1 MPPIPSLNSL
11 KPPRLSE
18 RARSALQRWLIK
30 GWAQR
35 GLRCWLLMP
44 FSLLFGILAALR
56 RSLYRTGIFSSGRVP
71 IPVLVVGNVLVGGS
85 GKTPI
90 VIALVRHLQSRGL
103 KLGVISRGHGRR
115 SSDCREV
122 IQDSAIADV
131 GDEPALI
138 HRVTAVPVF
147 VAPHRID
154 AARALLAR
162 YPQMT
167 LYLHERGVPHLVD
180 PSKLINSATRIYGE
194 QMDVLWGEFLAV
206 PAERIVSLNGG
217 EPLHIGDQHFTVIAA
232 PGHAIHH
239 LIYIHAA
246 TRVAFVGDMAG
257 IRMPGY
263 RYVRPATPP
272 PDIDLEAWDETL
284 QTLRHH
290 HPAAMCLTHY
300 GAVFDSEPHL
310 QALQAA
316 NWRWAELVRS
326 WMVACIDVA
335 EQLRLLTAQATADM
349 GAEATEL
356 GISAYQK
363 GASITMSLQGLTR
376 YWSKRLPPT
385 P

>member
-1 MPPIPSLNSL
+1 ME
-11 KPPRLSE
+11 RLPASIHQLDTMHLG
-18 RARSALQRWLIK
+18 RAEII
-30 GWAQR
+30 
-35 GLRCWLLMP
+35 CC
-44 FSLLFGILAALR
+44 
-56 RSLYRTGIFSSGRVP
+56 Y
-71 IPVLVVGNVLVGGS
+71 
-85 GKTPI
+85 
-90 VIALVRHLQSRGL
+90 LVRGTVNILIDPGPTVVL
-103 KLGVISRGHGRR
+103 
-115 SSDCREV
+115 
-122 IQDSAIADV
+122 
-131 GDEPALI
+131 PALAEALATHGLTFADIGAIMLTHI
-138 HRVTAVPVF
+138 HLD
-147 VAPHRID
+147 HGG
-154 AARALLAR
+154 AAGTLLAR

-167 LYLHERGVPHLVD
+167 LYVHERAVPHLVD

-310 QALQAA
+310 QALHAA

-326 WMVACIDVA
+326 WMVAGIDVA

>member
-1 MPPIPSLNSL
+1 MRSASQ
-11 KPPRLSE
+11 
-18 RARSALQRWLIK
+18 RSALQRWLIK

-162 YPQMT
+162 YPQT
-167 LYLHERGVPHLVD
+167 
-180 PSKLINSATRIYGE
+180 KLIISDDGLQHLGLERDLEICVFDDRGIGNGCLLPAGPLREPWPRSVDWVLHSGLQPAFAGFRARRTLAPHAIRTDGSRIALKQLT
-194 QMDVLWGEFLAV
+194 QMNAKPLLAVAAIAKPQDFFDMLRAQGLVLAKTLALPDHDDFADWAAQEHIAYTVLCTEKDAVKLWQKQSDALAV
-206 PAERIVSLNGG
+206 PLEISL
-217 EPLHIGDQHFTVIAA
+217 EPDFLTELDQRLST
-232 PGHAIHH
+232 
-239 LIYIHAA
+239 
-246 TRVAFVGDMAG
+246 
-257 IRMPGY
+257 
-263 RYVRPATPP
+263 
-272 PDIDLEAWDETL
+272 
-284 QTLRHH
+284 
-290 HPAAMCLTHY
+290 
-300 GAVFDSEPHL
+300 
-310 QALQAA
+310 
-316 NWRWAELVRS
+316 
-326 WMVACIDVA
+326 
-335 EQLRLLTAQATADM
+335 LLT
-349 GAEATEL
+349 
-356 GISAYQK
+356 S
-363 GASITMSLQGLTR
+363 
-376 YWSKRLPPT
+376 RLPPT
-385 P
+385 LSSGHGHKTS